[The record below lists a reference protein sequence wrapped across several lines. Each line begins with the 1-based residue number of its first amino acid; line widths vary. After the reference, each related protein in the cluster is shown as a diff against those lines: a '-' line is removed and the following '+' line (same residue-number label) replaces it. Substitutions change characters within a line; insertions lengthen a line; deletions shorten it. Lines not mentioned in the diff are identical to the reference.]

1 MMGENPGDRGGRFDG
16 QFRLQRVARH
26 KGYIREK
33 YGLSYIPDSI
43 PAAAAGERERE
54 RERKERPSF
63 RFLPLRFT
71 SCTCESEPKF

>member
-54 RERKERPSF
+54 RES
-63 RFLPLRFT
+63 L
-71 SCTCESEPKF
+71 